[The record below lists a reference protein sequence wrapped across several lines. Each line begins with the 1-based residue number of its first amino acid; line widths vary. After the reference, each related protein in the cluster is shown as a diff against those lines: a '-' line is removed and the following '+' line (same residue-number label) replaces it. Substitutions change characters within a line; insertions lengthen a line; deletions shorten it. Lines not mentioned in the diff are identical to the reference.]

1 MHQREILWLPL
12 SFVEPDGPPTVEAV
26 SGGDVVTVYSVR
38 GGRAGGM
45 VTAQSVEGRLW
56 CGNEDRGRGGGG

>member
-45 VTAQSVEGRLW
+45 VTAQSIA
-56 CGNEDRGRGGGG
+56 